1 MWTNE
6 CDLGGL
12 IQTKL
17 NIDEIIKAYEKEHG
31 PIEVDGF
38 YGEQCTIEQAGEIL
52 YQGIGEWETYREVW
66 ESSKRIL
73 DIKEDEIW
81 TIRTK
86 VKN

>member
-17 NIDEIIKAYEKEHG
+17 NIDEIIKAYEKKHG
-31 PIEVDGF
+31 PIEIDGY

-52 YQGIGEWETYREVW
+52 YQGIGEWKTYREVW
-66 ESSKRIL
+66 ERSKRIL

>member
-17 NIDEIIKAYEKEHG
+17 NIDEIIKTYEKKHG
-31 PIEVDGF
+31 PFEVDGF

-66 ESSKRIL
+66 EGSKRIL

-81 TIRTK
+81 MIRMK

>member
-1 MWTNE
+1 MKINIK
-6 CDLGGL
+6 DL
-12 IQTKL
+12 I
-17 NIDEIIKAYEKEHG
+17 EKARKIYGEL
-31 PIEVDGF
+31 EVDGF

-66 ESSKRIL
+66 EGSKRIL
-73 DIKEDEIW
+73 DIKEDKIW

>member
-1 MWTNE
+1 MWTYE

-17 NIDEIIKAYEKEHG
+17 HIDEMIKAYEKKPG
-31 PIEVDGF
+31 PIEVDGY

-81 TIRTK
+81 TIKTK
-86 VKN
+86 AKR